1 MFDLVQPYDHA
12 ILLWLQENFR
22 NAVLNPFMVFYT
34 KLGNGGFLVLAVL
47 AILMIRKE
55 TRRYALAGLSGLV
68 ISYAAI
74 HLIKITVMR
83 PRPFVTYAGE
93 LIPLTTIDDP
103 NSFPSGHAGSCFSS
117 ATAWTKALPSGKK
130 LPGIIALCLAGL
142 MAFSRL
148 YVCVHYPS
156 DVAVGILI
164 GILGGL
170 AGAFLYLRGEKY
182 WLDKK
187 KKTAES

>member
-1 MFDLVQPYDHA
+1 
-12 ILLWLQENFR
+12 
-22 NAVLNPFMVFYT
+22 
-34 KLGNGGFLVLAVL
+34 
-47 AILMIRKE
+47 
-55 TRRYALAGLSGLV
+55 
-68 ISYAAI
+68 
-74 HLIKITVMR
+74 
-83 PRPFVTYAGE
+83 
-93 LIPLTTIDDP
+93 
-103 NSFPSGHAGSCFSS
+103 
-117 ATAWTKALPSGKK
+117 
-130 LPGIIALCLAGL
+130 